1 MLQVAFLLKR
11 KKEPITRILFATDM
25 HGSEGVWRKFL
36 NASAMLKVDA
46 AICGGDLTG
55 KMIVP
60 VVEHKGKRYT
70 YYHMAKTHT
79 IESSELEKAFKNI
92 RGIGY
97 YPYLTTEEE
106 YEEMTKNPKKV
117 DEVFHKVML
126 STLKNWLDLIPQKVP
141 SETKVIV
148 CPGNDDRL
156 TVDELVNNHE
166 AVLNGEGKIIEI
178 DELHEMVSCGWV
190 NPSPWKTA
198 REEED
203 DKLEERLE
211 KYISQLENAESAIFN
226 FHAPP
231 YQTKLDEA
239 PLLDKDLNPIIQGG
253 SVVMVPVGSK
263 AVKKMIEK
271 YQPFLGLHGHI
282 HEASG
287 SMKIGRT
294 YCVNPGSEYAEGI
307 LRAFLI
313 EFKNDQ
319 ITKLQRIEG

>member
-1 MLQVAFLLKR
+1 MAFLRR
-11 KKEPITRILFATDM
+11 KKETLTRILFATYM
-25 HGSEGVWRKFL
+25 HGSEGTWRKFL
-36 NASAMLKVDA
+36 NASVMLKVDV

-60 VVEHKGKRYT
+60 VVERKDGKYT
-70 YYHMAKTHT
+70 YYHLKKTYT
-79 IESSELEKAFKNI
+79 VDSSGLEKALKDI

-97 YPYLTTEEE
+97 YPYLTNENQ

-117 DEVFHKVML
+117 DEVFHEVMI
-126 STLKNWLDLIPQKVP
+126 STIKSWLDLIPQKVP
-141 SETKVIV
+141 SETRVVV
-148 CPGNDDRL
+148 CPGNDDRFP
-156 TVDELVNNHE
+156 VDDIISNHKD
-166 AVLNGEGKIIEI
+166 VINGEGKVIEI
-178 DELHEMVSCGWV
+178 DDSHEMISCGWV
-190 NPSPWKTA
+190 NPSPWKTT

-211 KYISQLENAESAIFN
+211 RYISQVKNMESAIFN

-313 EFKNDQ
+313 EFKGNQ

>member
-1 MLQVAFLLKR
+1 MSFLFK
-11 KKEPITRILFATDM
+11 KKEAKTTRILFATDM

-36 NASAMLKVDA
+36 NASAMLKVDV

-60 VVEHKGKRYT
+60 IVEHKNGKYS
-70 YYHMAKTHT
+70 YYHLKKTYT
-79 IESSELEKAFKNI
+79 IDSSEIEKAMKDI
-92 RGIGY
+92 KGIGY
-97 YPYLTTEEE
+97 YPYVTTESE

-126 STLKNWLDLIPQKVP
+126 STLKDWFDLIPEKLP
-141 SETKVIV
+141 KETRVIV
-148 CPGNDDRL
+148 CPGNDDRFP
-156 TVDELVNNHE
+156 VDDLVNNHKH
-166 AVLNGEGKIIEI
+166 VINGEGKVIEI
-178 DELHEMVSCGWV
+178 DDQHEMVSCGWV
-190 NPSPWKTA
+190 NPSPWKTT
-198 REEED
+198 REEEE

-211 KYISQLENAESAIFN
+211 KYISQLKNVENAIFN

-253 SVVMVPVGSK
+253 RVIMVPVGSK
-263 AVKKMIEK
+263 AVRKMIEK

-313 EFKNDQ
+313 EFKGNK
-319 ITKLQRIEG
+319 IIRLQRIEG

>member
-1 MLQVAFLLKR
+1 VTFLLKK
-11 KKEPITRILFATDM
+11 KKETLTRILFATDM

-36 NASAMLKVDA
+36 NASAMLKVDVA
-46 AICGGDLTG
+46 VCGGDLTG

-60 VVEHKGKRYT
+60 VVERKDGKYT
-70 YYHMAKTHT
+70 YYHLKKTYT
-79 IESSELEKAFKNI
+79 IDSAGLEKAMKDI

-97 YPYLTTEEE
+97 YPYITNEKE
-106 YEEMTKNPKKV
+106 YDEMTKSTKKI
-117 DEVFHKVML
+117 DEVFHNVMI
-126 STLKNWLDLIPQKVP
+126 STIKNWMDLIPQKVP
-141 SETKVIV
+141 SETRVVV
-148 CPGNDDRL
+148 CPGNDDRPS
-156 TVDELVNNHE
+156 VDDIVNNHKH
-166 AVLNGEGKIIEI
+166 VINGEGKVIEV
-178 DELHEMVSCGWV
+178 DDSHEMISCGWV
-190 NPSPWKTA
+190 NPSPWKTT

-203 DKLEERLE
+203 DKLEQRLE
-211 KYISQLENAESAIFN
+211 GYISQLKNEESAIFN

-294 YCVNPGSEYAEGI
+294 HCVNPGSEYAEGI
-307 LRAFLI
+307 IRAFLI
-313 EFKNDQ
+313 EFKGNK